1 MPARRKR
8 QEERIDNRAARL
20 NDITVGELAPL
31 HNIPAPGNWPA
42 KVKRLYEAIFTSGQA
57 HWLQD
62 SDVQYAYMIC
72 DDLAAW
78 YRLRAQWEDRQR
90 QLDKWQAMSEEEQA
104 ETPKPHAL
112 RYPPVMQYQ
121 AHMASLNSLL
131 VTEDDR
137 RKARIELHKPDT
149 TVEERP
155 GVIALRD
162 YHKALGM

>member
-8 QEERIDNRAARL
+8 QEERIDNRASRL
-20 NDITVGELAPL
+20 NDISVGELMP
-31 HNIPAPGNWPA
+31 ISSVPPPGKWPA

-62 SDVQYAYMIC
+62 TDIQYAYMIC

-78 YRLRAQWEDRQR
+78 YRLRAAWEDRER
-90 QLDKWQAMSEEEQA
+90 KRDEWQALPEEER
-104 ETPKPHAL
+104 EGVPKPRPL

-121 AHMASLNSLL
+121 AHMASLSSLL

-137 RKARIELHKPDT
+137 RKARIELGKPDP

-162 YHKALGM
+162 YHKALGQ